1 MFRQHSPHARRCGG
15 SHARSCRR
23 PEGPLGSSSSS
34 TSVVGL
40 PLLLI
45 FVIFAP
51 FPDSSF
57 ACFLFF
63 SSCFSFLLSSSFS
76 FLFSSPSSYSLS
88 PSSLLRGSIP
98 FPSGAPQRPPDLG
111 RAGADPDPPGL
122 ALEWRR
128 HDRHSASASELSLAA
143 LIPRPGKSGNFSALS
158 LCSVISVVRSAC
170 SEVTGLARL
179 KFRVAVEPS
188 VRGALRALK
197 TRG

>member
-1 MFRQHSPHARRCGG
+1 MRRFP
-15 SHARSCRR
+15 RSELQEAGR
-23 PEGPLGSSSSS
+23 SS
-34 TSVVGL
+34 G
-40 PLLLI
+40 LLLQQHLRCRPPSPPYLRHLCP
-45 FVIFAP
+45 FSRLLFRLLLFSSPAP
-51 FPDSSF
+51 P
-57 ACFLFF
+57 FF
-63 SSCFSFLLSSSFS
+63 SLSP
-76 FLFSSPSSYSLS
+76 LFSSPSSYSLS